1 MPPLE
6 KNRADFCRNLAS
18 GKTGENAVFGR
29 FNVCWLSKV
38 ALLECVSGRFGVQRD
53 RFWRPKVAP
62 LASNEASVAM

>member
-6 KNRADFCRNLAS
+6 KNRVDFCRKITS
-18 GKTGENAVFGR
+18 PKTGKNAVFGQ

-38 ALLECVSGRFGVQRD
+38 ALLESVLGRFALQRD

-62 LASNEASVAM
+62 LASNGGSVAK